1 MISPGTAALA
11 ISVAK
16 GLIKLGGRVD
26 RLMAEKEAV
35 TGEQILPMPPVS
47 EGLDDSQ
54 KSKALKKLLR
64 ETKNQ
69 TPDPLGSDGRA
80 EISAALKEQDELT
93 ADDVAD
99 FGRVSGLINDLFTQ
113 YLPEQALELSI
124 RPDAEYLKKLQE
136 FYPSINLD
144 DTETRLAAFYIRAG
158 ERDGNISY
166 AGRIGLLVIDVLAE
180 FGAENTALFTRDAK
194 VQSIVSSVL
203 KRFSKPDLED
213 YIDWSPLLRHAL
225 KSTLNGM
232 LDARESYQGDEK
244 WVEALLDALDEARK
258 DAERGDD
265 YLLGLFQGKGYQRL
279 LSKGLNGASK
289 RLTEADAA
297 VFKNL
302 AGDVLKAAA
311 PLVKANKKGFA
322 GFFRENW
329 GDLLN
334 AGLKSIEKHGPE
346 LLDGQ
351 PDLLK
356 ETLFAVI
363 SELAVTN
370 GREVFTGE
378 TLRNVVDA
386 TIAVVAAKPELITA
400 SIDEEWLRAFMTS
413 IATTANNRKARNLFS
428 RDGLE
433 AIIKDA
439 AGVFAENPELIIASE
454 DHDVFKVVVGGI
466 LSKIS
471 GVDRISAK
479 TIAEAAIGGALEG
492 IADNPGLLK
501 TRYPTLIAG
510 FAGNLSTL
518 VKDKSLSAIQARD
531 IMTSATKAMIANPIL
546 FDELGEKISGTI
558 VEAVLKNAEDSGAG
572 LLGGAMVTQIIDRI
586 FGVLARNGKDLVANN
601 STTQLK
607 KKLIETIRAALER
620 SKQELGNRLT
630 VADLPET
637 ITGIVG
643 ALAKGELPNVLQDE
657 AQFETVFNR
666 IVAQIN
672 A

>member
-1 MISPGTAALA
+1 M
-11 ISVAK
+11 
-16 GLIKLGGRVD
+16 
-26 RLMAEKEAV
+26 
-35 TGEQILPMPPVS
+35 
-47 EGLDDSQ
+47 
-54 KSKALKKLLR
+54 
-64 ETKNQ
+64 
-69 TPDPLGSDGRA
+69 
-80 EISAALKEQDELT
+80 
-93 ADDVAD
+93 
-99 FGRVSGLINDLFTQ
+99 
-113 YLPEQALELSI
+113 ELSI